1 MPASA
6 ATIIDSFNADREAER
21 RAMKMAI
28 MRGNAFSFLR
38 GTAHL
43 FWQRMKEAKVP
54 TSAPAAW
61 CSGDLHLEN
70 FGTYHGDNGLTYFD
84 LNDFDEGALAP
95 CDWEILRF
103 LTSILVAAPALGLNK
118 PDAKE
123 LAKIAADAYR
133 AELLTGKALWIERRT
148 ATGAIDALMSGL
160 KKRTQARLLASRTVI
175 KKGQRKLDPKNA
187 RMLPAT
193 AAQHAMVEKFMKAF
207 GKTQGAA
214 AYFKP
219 LDCARRIAG
228 TGSLGIQRFVVLIE
242 GGGPPDGNVLI
253 DLKATVRSTLA
264 KTAGLKQPA
273 WADEA
278 TRVAAIQ
285 RRCQAISPALL
296 TSVTMDGGS
305 YLLKELQPTAD
316 RLDLAHIAKD
326 RAALADVLQT
336 MARLTAW
343 AQLRSTGREGS
354 ASKDDLIAYASGT
367 AGLPNQLV
375 ATAREMAA
383 VTLADYKE
391 FAGKAPKLAAA
402 EKELT

>member
-1 MPASA
+1 MPTSA
-6 ATIIDSFNADREAER
+6 ATIIDSFNADREPER

-43 FWQRMKEAKVP
+43 FWQRMKEAKVA
-54 TSAPAAW
+54 TTAPAAW

-84 LNDFDEGALAP
+84 LNDFDESALAP

-103 LTSILVAAPALGLNK
+103 LTSILVAAPTLGLSK
-118 PDAKE
+118 PEAKE
-123 LAKIAADAYR
+123 FAKIAADAYR
-133 AELLTGKALWIERRT
+133 AELIAGKALWIERRT

-160 KKRTQARLLASRTVI
+160 KKRTQVRLLNGRTIV
-175 KKGQRKLDPKNA
+175 KKGQRKLDPKGN

-193 AAQHAMVEKFMKAF
+193 AAQRAMVEKFIKAL
-207 GKTQGAA
+207 GKARDAGTF
-214 AYFKP
+214 YKP

-228 TGSLGIQRFVVLIE
+228 TSSLGMQRFVILIE
-242 GGGPPDGNVLI
+242 GDGSPDGNVLI
-253 DLKATVRSTLA
+253 DLKATAASTLA
-264 KTAGLKQPA
+264 PAAGLKQPS

-278 TRVAAIQ
+278 TRVVAIQ

-296 TSVTMDGGS
+296 TPVTLEGGS
-305 YLLKELQPTAD
+305 YLLKELQPSAD

-336 MARLTAW
+336 MARLAAW
-343 AQLRSTGREGS
+343 AQLRSTGRGGS

-367 AGLPNQLV
+367 AGLSAQLV
-375 ATAREMAA
+375 ATARDMAA
-383 VTLADYKE
+383 VTLADYKD
-391 FAGKAPKLAAA
+391 FVAANPKLAAA
-402 EKELT
+402 EKELA